1 MSLEDLK
8 DSLVETYG
16 SLNESIPYFPYIL
29 GLIVLVIISGGLF
42 LVLGGGEE
50 GATTVSFEVKNQ
62 SGIGLRGAKIN
73 LVGPDKELTLL
84 TDKEGKISA
93 QLLIDSDYEAT
104 ISKDNYLEEKKFF
117 VVTEGEK
124 LSIILN
130 RPITISKER
139 VITFVGKDNKKISGK
154 TITAQLSC
162 SGSGVFEQTT
172 YITTTG
178 ELIIEPPQNC
188 GTVQVTASADGFGT
202 IKSTITG
209 KEQVLLLQSLS
220 SPTGQVEITI
230 KDVETQRFIEG
241 IKVKLLDSFDM
252 LHSEMFTSFGEV
264 RFNNVEA
271 GEYSAIIEDTQGDY
285 GIKRIEL
292 SLSGTEIVKK
302 TVLLSKDVKINA
314 EIIVSDK
321 LSNTEI
327 SNATVTLYDSSE
339 QILAQKETNPE
350 GEVIFTIT
358 ENGTYSYLASKEEYL
373 PSERNIFNTE
383 DYSKGSTQTFETELE
398 KCTPETCGALIIQVV
413 DEEEVAIENAKVVL
427 VDEDGF
433 IETAYGYRFTDSEG
447 FTPPVSNVAEGTY
460 SALAQK
466 YPGEGKSESF
476 EIDPNKPTTV
486 KMIMEIGAGIISIN
500 VKNAEGDS
508 IEFAEAE
515 IFTDYGASLGTVSIG
530 ANGEGELEN
539 VKADKKVY
547 AVVKKDDYTT
557 YFTSSRQ
564 VFKNEKI
571 EFDVVLEKEILGTK
585 PKIKLLGVYS
595 KFDRDVSQ
603 LEAGSVYLA
612 KFLITVP
619 TDADLDELGAFLRI
633 GEENKLEKDRIWFS
647 EINTQNASEIR
658 GKTYNPPIGEAK
670 ITNNNAKWVSLK
682 WNDPEPG
689 IYELEAEIRVHQGTI
704 TETYLPLHYRVWGRD
719 GSSYLRDP
727 VDKELNEAEETPNK
741 LAIYAEPYTKPFY
754 EGMDELCYD
763 DFCFG
768 ERLLDETE
776 GIFIEYP
783 YDVKTFSPYA
793 LSFSITN
800 NSKILHDNA
809 ELKIFNSSDGTGI
822 SEEVSI
828 TSYTI
833 TNADSQEFSSGT
845 PLFEIDD
852 IPLGEFRQNKTISGE
867 LLLEPKTINSSEL
880 IFKIISDQQIVFEE
894 NLFFFP
900 FFVKN
905 IELNVEP
912 ELIISNVPTDLIV
925 NVTYLTGDKAGFGI
939 NEAKVIVTSL
949 SSLGEETEFVATTDF
964 NGTAKIQLPSYNS
977 GTKLFI
983 SAEKAGLGAKTIE
996 KEISYQAVIFSPEKI
1011 NNTVSK
1017 TNEDSTSML
1026 SITNQSG
1033 TDLTIKKIK
1042 TTGRFIGLLNE
1053 EKMDNFL
1060 AGYIGITIPQN
1071 EKAAVEVLSSFGEEA
1086 NYLETEKTVELDL
1099 LIEVSPKS
1107 NPEVTWVF
1115 EVPFDTK
1122 IQLGELPS
1130 NDSCL
1135 VISQTNWE
1143 ESTINS
1149 QVSIEFEL
1157 QNNCTTGSG
1166 EFIEFDYLVGTM
1178 NWVGVDGIIGN
1189 VELTITNPETG
1200 ETSSEILQQG
1210 IWSKLLSNIEHGTN
1224 YVGRLNFIAKPLS
1237 EGKRAEFSINI
1248 DGEIKTS
1255 AGLTLAGSG
1264 GTINGDILIVNLEN
1278 CIQSSIGEGGPPSLD
1293 LGIENSGVFTLD
1305 ATECGNLKVNVRLC
1319 HDDSGC
1325 KGGSE
1330 EGGIIVNPLTFEFK
1344 QGRTTQEITVNRET
1358 IPGIYGIGI
1367 EAKPEGGSWRGIG
1380 EVLVTLAPE
1389 GSAGGYANPFGT
1401 GTGGYTQSLFSDAGS
1416 YGHSGEPFTLSK
1428 YDFVVKGIGA
1438 KDIATLTNRLLSE
1451 TVPVDASAC
1460 DWGTASELEEEG
1472 AFDMGTAGLGA
1483 AAGGLMGA
1491 KPALAAAKNATM
1503 EAGKKAGKA
1512 IKQGLNQSEEVL
1524 DKGKAAVDKVDDLE
1538 KARDTMNKTK
1548 EATDKTLESLDTA
1561 VSGTVMTGA
1570 NAVQTACVGPGA
1582 TPCTASTAASGVT
1595 AANKALGKSKDKAF
1609 EQISDISDTVN
1620 KANELGDNA
1629 LKLSEQAD
1637 GTLGTASETAM
1648 PKTGGS
1654 IPTGCAD
1661 AQEGL
1666 STSLDTAKD
1675 SLKDSKELTKE
1686 LTDAKDV
1693 AKKGAKK
1700 AVKKVSTDLT
1710 ATKAKVKAVQTA
1722 IAGCKVIP
1730 LPHGANS
1737 AAVAACNLA
1746 KKAVGPAIEGVVNSE
1761 IAEAADSISELK
1773 DTVSEVGN
1781 AAKTAGNASDKL
1793 IDNQDKL
1800 NSNIDSMQ
1808 SECAEFT
1815 DVSAATGEAADFSW
1829 GKFGGIMAL
1838 YPGLGFVG
1846 GGFIGQLFDGQENN
1860 PCDQRVTQDVQDWVI
1875 NLAPG
1880 INENVSDGG
1889 LGGLGNIMD
1898 ILQNP
1903 QNLLST
1909 LTSSVNSGDALPV
1922 SSDNSGIKGKW
1933 DFSDVKSLGQFDQQQ
1948 VGVIFENIGIDDN
1961 SSQVYSVIN
1970 FPALKH
1976 THAKPTTI
1984 PEGNGNFGQFN
1995 VPDMMVVPVNQKFH
2009 LRFQTGE
2016 NKETITNVEFDAES
2030 CIVGNRIGYTG
2041 KDVTPKVLLKW
2052 DWDNFKNYPCDDT
2065 TEDYVYCDATQFNME
2080 INYKLNILRKFL
2092 ELNHLQLTCPA
2103 NPAEDIL
2110 NDLTSEL
2117 NALDLY
2123 DLAFTNE
2130 ACWLP
2135 YSTVMV
2141 DGRPSLDYFIE
2152 GKESSIQWLPEEG
2165 ISNREDLQN
2174 LLTFNSYLIKD
2185 GFSEDFIT
2193 DFEDYYSTK
2202 AFFNTPALFNSL
2214 FNSNSEKTGFNS
2226 YYTDKRIIFHKKYNV
2241 DDYSLSSPGLYR
2253 VHLKLD
2259 LDGGNWQLFSQD
2271 GDPTANIYVQL
2282 SLLEEPK
2289 FNSPFYNIPFD
2300 GLVGIENRIYHR
2312 NGYGSAYENESTFLT
2327 INDSADAVKSYP
2339 DSGSNAIAK
2348 INVNINKDIY
2358 NLNTSP
2364 ETRGMLLKL
2373 DNSRVQTKEIIF
2385 QPIQATP
2392 IIMKIP
2398 YSENEEE
2405 LSVYYSLLEED
2416 VPADVGNTL
2425 NYWSGAGNCYDFSNE
2440 LVTEAFNETPD
2451 RASTEKDSLL
2461 DWQNLYALDWSN
2473 INEKGEVYLRTIIY
2487 TDPLRNS
2494 TIVAKNGPSGFS
2506 FISSDSHGEKINLK
2520 GVSGMPYNNNAD
2532 GSLGTIDSIRDVFKL
2547 VKSSDVCITNSGT
2560 TTKFWWNPKSIYT
2573 SQGTEIS
2580 VSDFTTELEAGTTC
2594 IG

>member
-1 MSLEDLK
+1 
-8 DSLVETYG
+8 
-16 SLNESIPYFPYIL
+16 
-29 GLIVLVIISGGLF
+29 
-42 LVLGGGEE
+42 
-50 GATTVSFEVKNQ
+50 
-62 SGIGLRGAKIN
+62 
-73 LVGPDKELTLL
+73 
-84 TDKEGKISA
+84 
-93 QLLIDSDYEAT
+93 
-104 ISKDNYLEEKKFF
+104 
-117 VVTEGEK
+117 
-124 LSIILN
+124 
-130 RPITISKER
+130 
-139 VITFVGKDNKKISGK
+139 
-154 TITAQLSC
+154 
-162 SGSGVFEQTT
+162 
-172 YITTTG
+172 
-178 ELIIEPPQNC
+178 
-188 GTVQVTASADGFGT
+188 
-202 IKSTITG
+202 
-209 KEQVLLLQSLS
+209 
-220 SPTGQVEITI
+220 
-230 KDVETQRFIEG
+230 
-241 IKVKLLDSFDM
+241 
-252 LHSEMFTSFGEV
+252 
-264 RFNNVEA
+264 
-271 GEYSAIIEDTQGDY
+271 
-285 GIKRIEL
+285 
-292 SLSGTEIVKK
+292 
-302 TVLLSKDVKINA
+302 
-314 EIIVSDK
+314 
-321 LSNTEI
+321 
-327 SNATVTLYDSSE
+327 
-339 QILAQKETNPE
+339 
-350 GEVIFTIT
+350 
-358 ENGTYSYLASKEEYL
+358 
-373 PSERNIFNTE
+373 
-383 DYSKGSTQTFETELE
+383 
-398 KCTPETCGALIIQVV
+398 
-413 DEEEVAIENAKVVL
+413 
-427 VDEDGF
+427 
-433 IETAYGYRFTDSEG
+433 
-447 FTPPVSNVAEGTY
+447 
-460 SALAQK
+460 
-466 YPGEGKSESF
+466 
-476 EIDPNKPTTV
+476 
-486 KMIMEIGAGIISIN
+486 MIMEIGAGIISIN

-515 IFTDYGASLGTVSIG
+515 IFTDYGTSLGTVSIG
-530 ANGEGELEN
+530 ANGEGELKN

-547 AVVKKDDYTT
+547 TVVRKDDYTT
-557 YFTSSRQ
+557 YFTSSKQ

-595 KFDRDVSQ
+595 KSDRDVSQ

-619 TDADLDELGAFLRI
+619 TDADLDELGAFLRV

-647 EINTQNASEIR
+647 EINTQNASETR
-658 GKTYNPPIGEAK
+658 GKTYNPPIGEAE
-670 ITNNNAKWVSLK
+670 ITNNNAKWISLK
-682 WNDPEPG
+682 WNDPESG

-727 VDKELNEAEETPNK
+727 VDKELNESEETPNK

-754 EGMDELCYD
+754 EGMDELCYE

-809 ELKIFNSSDGTGI
+809 ELKIFNSYNGTGI

-845 PLFEIDD
+845 PLFEVDNIS
-852 IPLGEFRQNKTISGE
+852 LGEFRQNKTISGE
-867 LLLEPKTINSSEL
+867 LLLEPKTMNSSEL

-900 FFVKN
+900 FFMEN

-912 ELIISNVPTDLIV
+912 ELIISNVPTDLTV
-925 NVTYLTGDKAGFGI
+925 NATYLTGDKAGFGI

-949 SSLGEETEFVATTDF
+949 SSLGEETGFVATTDF
-964 NGTAKIQLPSYNS
+964 NGTVKIQLPSYSS

-996 KEISYQAVIFSPEKI
+996 KEISYEAVIFSPEKI

-1017 TNEDSTSML
+1017 NNEDSTSML

-1033 TDLTIKKIK
+1033 TDLTIKKIR

-1060 AGYIGITIPQN
+1060 AGYIGITLPQN
-1071 EKAAVEVLSSFGEEA
+1071 EKAAVEILSSFGEEA

-1099 LIEVSPKS
+1099 LIEVSPKN

-1135 VISQTNWE
+1135 VISQTNWD

-1166 EFIEFDYLVGTM
+1166 EFIEFDYLVGTI

-1200 ETSSEILQQG
+1200 ESSSEILQQG

-1237 EGKRAEFSINI
+1237 EGKRAEFTINI

-1264 GTINGDILIVNLEN
+1264 GTINSDILIVNLEN

-1293 LGIENSGVFTLD
+1293 LGVGNSGTFTLD
-1305 ATECGNLKVNVRLC
+1305 ATECGNLKVDVRLC
-1319 HDDSGC
+1319 HGDSGC
-1325 KGGSE
+1325 KGGTT
-1330 EGGIIVNPLTFEFK
+1330 EGGVIVSPLTFEFK
-1344 QGRTTQEITVNRET
+1344 QGRTTQEIMVNRET

-1389 GSAGGYANPFGT
+1389 GIGGGYSNPFGT
-1401 GTGGYTQSLFSDAGS
+1401 GSGEYTQSRFSNAGS

-1428 YDFVVKGIGA
+1428 YNFVVKGIGA
-1438 KDIATLTNRLLSE
+1438 KDIATLTNRQLSE

-1460 DWGTASELEEEG
+1460 DWGTASELEEES

-1491 KPALAAAKNATM
+1491 KPALAAARNATT
-1503 EAGKKAGKA
+1503 EAGKKAGKS
-1512 IKQGLNQSEEVL
+1512 IKKGLNQSEEVL
-1524 DKGKAAVDKVDDLE
+1524 DKAGDMTDEVENLNNSVTTMQEAKDTTNTALTAV
-1538 KARDTMNKTK
+1538 
-1548 EATDKTLESLDTA
+1548 DTA
-1561 VSGTVMTGA
+1561 VSGTV
-1570 NAVQTACVGPGA
+1570 
-1582 TPCTASTAASGVT
+1582 VT
-1595 AANKALGKSKDKAF
+1595 AADAVQIACPLECNALEAATNAKKTLTGLKKGKEEALDAADNLSEDV
-1609 EQISDISDTVN
+1609 SDITTT
-1620 KANELGDNA
+1620 ANEASDLAGDADTGLG
-1629 LKLSEQAD
+1629 E
-1637 GTLGTASETAM
+1637 ASATAM
-1648 PKTGGS
+1648 PKTGSG

-1666 STSLDTAKD
+1666 SDSLETAKESLDTTKDAASQMKDAADYSKTAAKEAVESLSEDLATTKSSVAAVLKAISKCTTLPNVAAATICTEAKVLAIPAIKGVSTGEIATAADEID
-1675 SLKDSKELTKE
+1675 SFGDTVGDVGKAANKAGDV
-1686 LTDAKDV
+1686 TD
-1693 AKKGAKK
+1693 
-1700 AVKKVSTDLT
+1700 KVS
-1710 ATKAKVKAVQTA
+1710 
-1722 IAGCKVIP
+1722 
-1730 LPHGANS
+1730 S
-1737 AAVAACNLA
+1737 A
-1746 KKAVGPAIEGVVNSE
+1746 
-1761 IAEAADSISELK
+1761 
-1773 DTVSEVGN
+1773 
-1781 AAKTAGNASDKL
+1781 
-1793 IDNQDKL
+1793 QDKL

-1808 SECAEFT
+1808 SECTEFT

-1829 GKFGGIMAL
+1829 GKFGGTMAL
-1838 YPGLGFVG
+1838 YSGLGFVG
-1846 GGFIGQLFDGQENN
+1846 GGLIGQLFDGQEDD

-1880 INENVSDGG
+1880 MNENVSGGG
-1889 LGGLGNIMD
+1889 LGGLGNIRD
-1898 ILQNP
+1898 LLQNP

-1909 LTSSVNSGDALPV
+1909 LTSSFNSGDALPV
-1922 SSDNSGIKGKW
+1922 SSDNSGINAKW

-1976 THAKPTTI
+1976 THAKPTII
-1984 PEGNGNFGQFN
+1984 PQGNGNFGQFN
-1995 VPDMMVVPVNQKFH
+1995 VPDMTVVPVNQKFH

-2016 NKETITNVEFDAES
+2016 QKETITNVEFDAES
-2030 CIVGNRIGYTG
+2030 CVVGNRVGYTG
-2041 KDVTPKVLLKW
+2041 KDVTPKVLLNW
-2052 DWDNFKNYPCDDT
+2052 DWDNFKTYPCDAT
-2065 TEDYVYCDATQFNME
+2065 NEDYVYCDATQFNME
-2080 INYKLNILRKFL
+2080 INYKLNILRNFL
-2092 ELNHLQLTCPA
+2092 ELNHLQLTCPP

-2123 DLAFTNE
+2123 DLSFTNE

-2141 DGRPSLDYFIE
+2141 DGRPALDFFIE

-2185 GFSEDFIT
+2185 GFSEDFIN
-2193 DFEDYYSTK
+2193 DFEDYYSNK

-2226 YYTDKRIIFHKKYNV
+2226 YYKDKRIIFHKKYNLE
-2241 DDYSLSSPGLYR
+2241 DYSLSSPGLYR
-2253 VHLKLD
+2253 VHLRVD

-2300 GLVGIENRIYHR
+2300 GLVGTENSIYHR

-2327 INDSADAVKSYP
+2327 IDDSADAVKSYP

-2348 INVNINKDIY
+2348 INVNINRDIY

-2364 ETRGMLLKL
+2364 ETRGMILKL

-2405 LSVYYSLLEED
+2405 LSVYYSLLEEE

-2425 NYWSGAGNCYDFSNE
+2425 NYWSGTGNCYDFSNE

-2451 RASTEKDSLL
+2451 RASTEKDNLL

-2487 TDPLRNS
+2487 TDPLRDS

-2506 FISSDSHGEKINLK
+2506 FISSDSQGEKINLK
-2520 GVSGMPYNNNAD
+2520 GVSGMQYNNNAG

-2547 VKSSDVCITNSGT
+2547 VESGDVCITNSGT

-2573 SQGTEIS
+2573 SQGTERSI
-2580 VSDFTTELEAGTTC
+2580 SDFTNELEAGTTC